1 MIRHKSCTPTA
12 VGADQWVAEA
22 VQRLEQEF
30 RGSLRRDVII
40 NVVRRSRSELDSP
53 SVEALPELLE
63 RLARQRLLQ
72 RAARA

>member
-1 MIRHKSCTPTA
+1 MIRYESCTPTA
-12 VGADQWVAEA
+12 VGADRWVAEA

-40 NVVRRSRSELDSP
+40 NVVRRSHSELDSP

-72 RAARA
+72 RAAGA

>member
-1 MIRHKSCTPTA
+1 MIRSTSRPPA
-12 VGADQWVAEA
+12 AAGDDRWVAEA
-22 VQRLEQEF
+22 VRRLEQEF

-40 NVVRRSRSELDSP
+40 NVVRRSRFELDSP

-72 RAARA
+72 RTAEA

>member
-1 MIRHKSCTPTA
+1 MIRHESCTPTA